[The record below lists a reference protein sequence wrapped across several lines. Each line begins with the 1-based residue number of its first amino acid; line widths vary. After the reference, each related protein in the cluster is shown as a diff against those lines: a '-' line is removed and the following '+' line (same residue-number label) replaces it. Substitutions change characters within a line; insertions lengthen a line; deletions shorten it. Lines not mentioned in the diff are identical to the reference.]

1 MLKDKVV
8 LITGASRGIGRA
20 TALLAAEH
28 QAKVIINYNKSKQEA
43 DELVEMLTKKGYSA
57 ISIKADVSK
66 EDEVKEMFKT
76 IKEKFEK
83 LDVLVNNAGILKR
96 IPLLMTTYDDFEKM
110 IAINIRGVFYCM
122 QRAAK
127 MMSRQGYGKI
137 INVSSIV
144 GNFGEKGLTVY
155 SATKAAVIGL
165 TKSAAKELGD
175 FGITVN
181 AVAPGIIDTEMIEDI
196 RPKMDKIINNIM
208 LKRIGTPEDVA
219 KVIIFLSSNLSDY
232 VNGQVIGVDGCQII

>member
-96 IPLLMTTYDDFEKM
+96 IPLLMTTYDDLEEM

-196 RPKMDKIINNIM
+196 RPKMDKIINNII